1 MQIYGILLRF
11 RGIFTEN
18 AWKIMENMRK
28 IIQFLSISF
37 HNLFRMTRFSR
48 SFSVVFG
55 RFFGH
60 FWRKSEK
67 NGEYRRH
74 LSVFF
79 PFHSTSLHF
88 HSSFPNNIIT
98 FAPEFIQLIA
108 VMKKIILFLAI
119 MFMAIGAKAQ
129 STIQSEDGKYPVYC
143 DLKAYNF
150 WGVGKVKVMLDM
162 GAVSNGGGSF
172 ESLYGEDGKQIKFNT
187 VMAAVNYMAKKGWI
201 LDKTYY
207 VTEGAGRAV
216 LHYVLVK
223 RVKNDD
229 EIRAGLITKDEQ

>member
-1 MQIYGILLRF
+1 MY
-11 RGIFTEN
+11 RGYFFAEYARKIEEN
-18 AWKIMENMRK
+18 AGKIGEFPRNP
-28 IIQFLSISF
+28 FLEVAELKGDPAVVSG
-37 HNLFRMTRFSR
+37 RFR
-48 SFSVVFG
+48 SFSLSFPVIPGYDSDSF
-55 RFFGH
+55 RF
-60 FWRKSEK
+60 
-67 NGEYRRH
+67 
-74 LSVFF
+74 LSVFI
-79 PFHSTSLHF
+79 PF
-88 HSSFPNNIIT
+88 HSSFSNYIIT

-108 VMKKIILFLAI
+108 VMKKIILILAI
-119 MFMAIGAKAQ
+119 IFMAIGAKAQ

-172 ESLYGEDGKQIKFNT
+172 ESLYDEDGKQIKFNT

-223 RVKNDD
+223 RVKNDN
-229 EIRAGLITKDEQ
+229 EIREGLITKDEQ

>member
-1 MQIYGILLRF
+1 MLSAPGVFFAEYARKIE
-11 RGIFTEN
+11 EN
-18 AWKIMENMRK
+18 AGKIGEFPRNPILEVAEPK
-28 IIQFLSISF
+28 GDPAVVSGHF
-37 HNLFRMTRFSR
+37 R
-48 SFSVVFG
+48 SFSQSFPVIPGYDSDSF
-55 RFFGH
+55 RF
-60 FWRKSEK
+60 
-67 NGEYRRH
+67 
-74 LSVFF
+74 LSVFI
-79 PFHSTSLHF
+79 PFLFLFIPF
-88 HSSFPNNIIT
+88 HSSFSNYIIT
-98 FAPEFIQLIA
+98 FAPDFIQLIA
-108 VMKKIILFLAI
+108 VMKKIILILAI
-119 MFMAIGAKAQ
+119 IFMAIGAKAQ

-223 RVKNDD
+223 RVKNDS
-229 EIRAGLITKDEQ
+229 EIREGLITKDEQ

>member
-1 MQIYGILLRF
+1 
-11 RGIFTEN
+11 
-18 AWKIMENMRK
+18 
-28 IIQFLSISF
+28 
-37 HNLFRMTRFSR
+37 
-48 SFSVVFG
+48 
-55 RFFGH
+55 
-60 FWRKSEK
+60 
-67 NGEYRRH
+67 
-74 LSVFF
+74 
-79 PFHSTSLHF
+79 
-88 HSSFPNNIIT
+88 
-98 FAPEFIQLIA
+98 
-108 VMKKIILFLAI
+108 MKKIILFLAI

-207 VTEGAGRAV
+207 ITEGAGKTV
-216 LHYVLVK
+216 LHYVLMK

>member
-1 MQIYGILLRF
+1 MY
-11 RGIFTEN
+11 RGYFFAEYARKIEEN
-18 AWKIMENMRK
+18 AGKIGEFPRNP
-28 IIQFLSISF
+28 FLEVAELKGDPAVVSG
-37 HNLFRMTRFSR
+37 RFR
-48 SFSVVFG
+48 SFSLSFPVIPGYDSDSF
-55 RFFGH
+55 RF
-60 FWRKSEK
+60 
-67 NGEYRRH
+67 
-74 LSVFF
+74 LSVFI
-79 PFHSTSLHF
+79 PF
-88 HSSFPNNIIT
+88 HSSFSNYIIT
-98 FAPEFIQLIA
+98 FAPDFIQLIA
-108 VMKKIILFLAI
+108 VMKKIILILAI
-119 MFMAIGAKAQ
+119 IFMAIGAKAQ

-207 VTEGAGRAV
+207 VTEGAGRAI

-223 RVKNDD
+223 RVKNDS
-229 EIRAGLITKDEQ
+229 EIREGLITKDEQ

>member
-1 MQIYGILLRF
+1 MAEPKGDPAVVSGHF
-11 RGIFTEN
+11 
-18 AWKIMENMRK
+18 
-28 IIQFLSISF
+28 
-37 HNLFRMTRFSR
+37 R
-48 SFSVVFG
+48 SFSQSFPVIPGYDSDSF
-55 RFFGH
+55 RF
-60 FWRKSEK
+60 
-67 NGEYRRH
+67 
-74 LSVFF
+74 LSVFI
-79 PFHSTSLHF
+79 PF
-88 HSSFPNNIIT
+88 HSSFSNYIT

-119 MFMAIGAKAQ
+119 IFMAIGAKAQ

-187 VMAAVNYMAKKGWI
+187 VMEAVNYMAKKGWI

-207 VTEGAGRAV
+207 ITEGAGRAV

-223 RVKNDD
+223 RVKNDS
-229 EIRAGLITKDEQ
+229 EIRAGLITKEEE

>member
-1 MQIYGILLRF
+1 MLSAPGVFFAEYARKIE
-11 RGIFTEN
+11 EN
-18 AWKIMENMRK
+18 ARK
-28 IIQFLSISF
+28 IGEFPRNPFLEVAEPKGDPA
-37 HNLFRMTRFSR
+37 
-48 SFSVVFG
+48 VVFG
-55 RFFGH
+55 RFRSH
-60 FWRKSEK
+60 FRSFLDMIPIHS
-67 NGEYRRH
+67 G
-74 LSVFF
+74 FF
-79 PFHSTSLHF
+79 PFLFLFIPF
-88 HSSFPNNIIT
+88 HSSFSNYIIT
-98 FAPEFIQLIA
+98 FAPDFIQLIA
-108 VMKKIILFLAI
+108 VMKKIILILAI
-119 MFMAIGAKAQ
+119 IFMAIGAKAQ

-223 RVKNDD
+223 RVKNDS
-229 EIRAGLITKDEQ
+229 EIRVGLITKDEQ

>member
-1 MQIYGILLRF
+1 MHRGYFFCGICTENRGKCGEN
-11 RGIFTEN
+11 RGISEESIPRSGRTEG
-18 AWKIMENMRK
+18 R
-28 IIQFLSISF
+28 SCS
-37 HNLFRMTRFSR
+37 RFR
-48 SFSVVFG
+48 SFSQSFPVIPGYDSDSF
-55 RFFGH
+55 RF
-60 FWRKSEK
+60 
-67 NGEYRRH
+67 
-74 LSVFF
+74 LSFF
-79 PFHSTSLHF
+79 IPFLFLFIPF
-88 HSSFPNNIIT
+88 HSSFSNYIIT

-108 VMKKIILFLAI
+108 VMKKIILILAI
-119 MFMAIGAKAQ
+119 IFMAIGAKAQ

-172 ESLYGEDGKQIKFNT
+172 ESLYDEDGKQIKFNT

-223 RVKNDD
+223 RVKNDS
-229 EIRAGLITKDEQ
+229 EIREGLITKDEQ

>member
-1 MQIYGILLRF
+1 MHGKSRKMRGKSGNF
-11 RGIFTEN
+11 RGIHSSKWQNRRE
-18 AWKIMENMRK
+18 I
-28 IIQFLSISF
+28 L
-37 HNLFRMTRFSR
+37 R
-48 SFSVVFG
+48 SFPVVFG
-55 RFFGH
+55 RFRSH
-60 FWRKSEK
+60 FRSFLDMIPI
-67 NGEYRRH
+67 

-79 PFHSTSLHF
+79 PFLFLFIPF
-88 HSSFPNNIIT
+88 HSSFSNYIIT

-108 VMKKIILFLAI
+108 VMKKIILILAI
-119 MFMAIGAKAQ
+119 IFMAIGARAQ

-187 VMAAVNYMAKKGWI
+187 VMAAVNYMAKKGWS
-201 LDKTYY
+201 LFSTYY
-207 VTEGAGRAV
+207 VSEGGMKQQTV
-216 LHYVLVK
+216 IHYVLVK

>member
-1 MQIYGILLRF
+1 MY
-11 RGIFTEN
+11 RGYFFAEYARKIEEN
-18 AWKIMENMRK
+18 AGKIGEFPRNP
-28 IIQFLSISF
+28 FLEVAELKGDPAVVSG
-37 HNLFRMTRFSR
+37 RFR
-48 SFSVVFG
+48 SFSLSFPVIPGYDSDSF
-55 RFFGH
+55 RF
-60 FWRKSEK
+60 
-67 NGEYRRH
+67 
-74 LSVFF
+74 LSVFI
-79 PFHSTSLHF
+79 PF
-88 HSSFPNNIIT
+88 HSSFSNYIIT

-108 VMKKIILFLAI
+108 VMKKIILILAI
-119 MFMAIGAKAQ
+119 IFMAIGAKAQ

-172 ESLYGEDGKQIKFNT
+172 ESLYDEDGKQIKFNT

-223 RVKNDD
+223 RVKNDS
-229 EIRAGLITKDEQ
+229 EIREGLITKDEQ

>member
-1 MQIYGILLRF
+1 VLSAPGVFFAEYARKIE
-11 RGIFTEN
+11 EN
-18 AWKIMENMRK
+18 AGEIGEFPRNP
-28 IIQFLSISF
+28 FLEVAELKGDPAVVSG
-37 HNLFRMTRFSR
+37 RFR
-48 SFSVVFG
+48 SFSQSFPVIPGYDSDSF
-55 RFFGH
+55 RF
-60 FWRKSEK
+60 
-67 NGEYRRH
+67 
-74 LSVFF
+74 LSVFI
-79 PFHSTSLHF
+79 PF
-88 HSSFPNNIIT
+88 HSSFSNYIIT

-108 VMKKIILFLAI
+108 VMKKIILILAI
-119 MFMAIGAKAQ
+119 IFMAIGAKAQ

-223 RVKNDD
+223 RVKNDS
-229 EIRAGLITKDEQ
+229 EIREGLITKDEQ

>member
-1 MQIYGILLRF
+1 MKNDANIRNFIEISGNLHGKSRKLRGKSRNF
-11 RGIFTEN
+11 RGMNSSTYC
-18 AWKIMENMRK
+18 
-28 IIQFLSISF
+28 
-37 HNLFRMTRFSR
+37 RMTHFSGRFR
-48 SFSVVFG
+48 SFS
-55 RFFGH
+55 GH
-60 FWRKSEK
+60 FRRKME
-67 NGEYRRH
+67 NIGDI
-74 LSVFF
+74 F
-79 PFHSTSLHF
+79 PFSFRFYSFSFLFIPF
-88 HSSFPNNIIT
+88 HSSFSNYIIT

-108 VMKKIILFLAI
+108 VMKKIILILAI
-119 MFMAIGAKAQ
+119 IFMAIGAKAQ

-172 ESLYGEDGKQIKFNT
+172 ESLYDEDGKQIKFNT

-223 RVKNDD
+223 RVKNDN
-229 EIRAGLITKDEQ
+229 EIREGLITKDEQ

>member
-1 MQIYGILLRF
+1 MY
-11 RGIFTEN
+11 RGYFFAEYARKIEEN
-18 AWKIMENMRK
+18 AGKIGEFPRNP
-28 IIQFLSISF
+28 FLEVAELKGDPAVVSG
-37 HNLFRMTRFSR
+37 RFR
-48 SFSVVFG
+48 SFSQSFPVIPGYDSDSF
-55 RFFGH
+55 RF
-60 FWRKSEK
+60 
-67 NGEYRRH
+67 
-74 LSVFF
+74 LSVFI
-79 PFHSTSLHF
+79 PF
-88 HSSFPNNIIT
+88 HSSFSNYIIT

-108 VMKKIILFLAI
+108 VMKKIILILAI
-119 MFMAIGAKAQ
+119 IFMAIGAKAQ

-207 VTEGAGRAV
+207 ITEGAGRAV

-223 RVKNDD
+223 RVKNDS
-229 EIRAGLITKDEQ
+229 EIRAGLITKEEE

>member
-1 MQIYGILLRF
+1 MLSAPGVFFAEYARKIE
-11 RGIFTEN
+11 EN
-18 AWKIMENMRK
+18 AGKIGEFPRNP
-28 IIQFLSISF
+28 FLEVAEPKGDPA
-37 HNLFRMTRFSR
+37 
-48 SFSVVFG
+48 VVFG
-55 RFFGH
+55 RFRSH
-60 FWRKSEK
+60 FRSFLDMIPIHS
-67 NGEYRRH
+67 G
-74 LSVFF
+74 FF
-79 PFHSTSLHF
+79 PFLFLFIPF
-88 HSSFPNNIIT
+88 HSSFSNYIIT

-108 VMKKIILFLAI
+108 VMKKIILILAI
-119 MFMAIGAKAQ
+119 IFMAIGAKAQ

-172 ESLYGEDGKQIKFNT
+172 ESLYDEDGKQIKFNT

-223 RVKNDD
+223 RVKNDS
-229 EIRAGLITKDEQ
+229 EIREGLITKDEQ

>member
-1 MQIYGILLRF
+1 MY
-11 RGIFTEN
+11 RGYFFAEYARKIEEN
-18 AWKIMENMRK
+18 AGKIGEFPRNP
-28 IIQFLSISF
+28 FLEVAELKGDPAVVSG
-37 HNLFRMTRFSR
+37 RFR
-48 SFSVVFG
+48 SFSQSFPVIPGYDSDSF
-55 RFFGH
+55 RF
-60 FWRKSEK
+60 
-67 NGEYRRH
+67 
-74 LSVFF
+74 LSVFI
-79 PFHSTSLHF
+79 PF
-88 HSSFPNNIIT
+88 HSSFSNYIIT

-119 MFMAIGAKAQ
+119 IFMAIGAKAQ
-129 STIQSEDGKYPVYC
+129 STIQSEAGKYPVYC

-172 ESLYGEDGKQIKFNT
+172 ESLYDEDGKQIKFNT

-223 RVKNDD
+223 RVKNDS
-229 EIRAGLITKDEQ
+229 EIREGLITKDEQ

>member
-1 MQIYGILLRF
+1 MYRGYFFAEYARKIEENAGKSGNF
-11 RGIFTEN
+11 RGIQSSKWQNRRE
-18 AWKIMENMRK
+18 ILR
-28 IIQFLSISF
+28 SF
-37 HNLFRMTRFSR
+37 RGHFR
-48 SFSVVFG
+48 SFSQSFPVIPGYDSDSF
-55 RFFGH
+55 RF
-60 FWRKSEK
+60 
-67 NGEYRRH
+67 
-74 LSVFF
+74 LSVFI
-79 PFHSTSLHF
+79 PF
-88 HSSFPNNIIT
+88 HSSFPNYIIT

-108 VMKKIILFLAI
+108 VMKKIILILAI
-119 MFMAIGAKAQ
+119 IFMAIGARAQ

-223 RVKNDD
+223 RVKNDN
-229 EIRAGLITKDEQ
+229 EIREGLITKDEQ

>member
-1 MQIYGILLRF
+1 MQIYGI
-11 RGIFTEN
+11 FTEN
-18 AWKIMENMRK
+18 QGKYVKNRGKCGENRG
-28 IIQFLSISF
+28 ISEESIPRSG
-37 HNLFRMTRFSR
+37 RTEGRSCGRFR
-48 SFSVVFG
+48 SFSQSFPVIPGYDSDSF
-55 RFFGH
+55 RF
-60 FWRKSEK
+60 
-67 NGEYRRH
+67 
-74 LSVFF
+74 LSVFI
-79 PFHSTSLHF
+79 PF
-88 HSSFPNNIIT
+88 HSSFTNYIIT

-108 VMKKIILFLAI
+108 VMKKIILILAI
-119 MFMAIGAKAQ
+119 IFMAIGAKAQ

-223 RVKNDD
+223 RVKNDS
-229 EIRAGLITKDEQ
+229 EIREGLITKDEQ

>member
-1 MQIYGILLRF
+1 MLSAPGVFFAEYARKIE
-11 RGIFTEN
+11 EN
-18 AWKIMENMRK
+18 AGKIGEFPRNPILEVAEPK
-28 IIQFLSISF
+28 GDPAVVSGHF
-37 HNLFRMTRFSR
+37 R
-48 SFSVVFG
+48 SFSQ
-55 RFFGH
+55 
-60 FWRKSEK
+60 S
-67 NGEYRRH
+67 
-74 LSVFF
+74 F
-79 PFHSTSLHF
+79 PVIPGYDSDSFRF
-88 HSSFPNNIIT
+88 HSSFSNYIIT

-108 VMKKIILFLAI
+108 VMKKIILILAI
-119 MFMAIGAKAQ
+119 IFMAIGARAQ

-162 GAVSNGGGSF
+162 GAVSNNGGSF

-223 RVKNDD
+223 RVKNDN
-229 EIRAGLITKDEQ
+229 EIREGLITKDEQ

>member
-1 MQIYGILLRF
+1 MY
-11 RGIFTEN
+11 RGYFFAEYARKIEEN
-18 AWKIMENMRK
+18 AGKIGEFPRNP
-28 IIQFLSISF
+28 FLEVAELKGDPAVVSG
-37 HNLFRMTRFSR
+37 RFR
-48 SFSVVFG
+48 SFSLSFPVIPGYDSDSF
-55 RFFGH
+55 RF
-60 FWRKSEK
+60 
-67 NGEYRRH
+67 
-74 LSVFF
+74 LSVFI
-79 PFHSTSLHF
+79 PF
-88 HSSFPNNIIT
+88 HSSFSNYIIT
-98 FAPEFIQLIA
+98 FAPDFIQLIA
-108 VMKKIILFLAI
+108 VMKKIILILAI
-119 MFMAIGAKAQ
+119 IFMAIGAKAQ

-207 VTEGAGRAV
+207 ITEGAGRAV

-223 RVKNDD
+223 RVKNDS
-229 EIRAGLITKDEQ
+229 EIREGLITKDEQ

>member
-1 MQIYGILLRF
+1 MH
-11 RGIFTEN
+11 RGYFFAEYARKIEEN
-18 AWKIMENMRK
+18 AGKIGEFPRNP
-28 IIQFLSISF
+28 FLEVAELKGDPAVVSG
-37 HNLFRMTRFSR
+37 RFR
-48 SFSVVFG
+48 SFSLSFPVIPGYDSDSF
-55 RFFGH
+55 RF
-60 FWRKSEK
+60 
-67 NGEYRRH
+67 
-74 LSVFF
+74 LSVFI
-79 PFHSTSLHF
+79 PF
-88 HSSFPNNIIT
+88 HSSFSNYIIT
-98 FAPEFIQLIA
+98 FAPDFIQLIA
-108 VMKKIILFLAI
+108 VMKKIILILAI
-119 MFMAIGAKAQ
+119 IFMAIGAKAQ

-172 ESLYGEDGKQIKFNT
+172 ESLYDEDGKQIKFNT

-223 RVKNDD
+223 RVKNDN
-229 EIRAGLITKDEQ
+229 EIREGLITKDEQ

>member
-11 RGIFTEN
+11 RGIFKEN
-18 AWKIMENMRK
+18 AWKI
-28 IIQFLSISF
+28 IPFLSISF
-37 HNLFRMTRFSR
+37 HFI
-48 SFSVVFG
+48 
-55 RFFGH
+55 
-60 FWRKSEK
+60 
-67 NGEYRRH
+67 
-74 LSVFF
+74 
-79 PFHSTSLHF
+79 PF

-98 FAPEFIQLIA
+98 FVPEFIQLIE

-119 MFMAIGAKAQ
+119 MFMAIGARAQ

-223 RVKNDD
+223 RVKNDS
-229 EIRAGLITKDEQ
+229 EIRAGLITKEEQ

>member
-1 MQIYGILLRF
+1 MY
-11 RGIFTEN
+11 RGYFFAEYARKIEEN
-18 AWKIMENMRK
+18 AGKIGEFPRNP
-28 IIQFLSISF
+28 FLEVAELKGDPAVVSG
-37 HNLFRMTRFSR
+37 RFR
-48 SFSVVFG
+48 SFSLSFPVIPGYDSDSF
-55 RFFGH
+55 RF
-60 FWRKSEK
+60 
-67 NGEYRRH
+67 
-74 LSVFF
+74 LSVFI
-79 PFHSTSLHF
+79 PF
-88 HSSFPNNIIT
+88 HSSFSNYIIT
-98 FAPEFIQLIA
+98 FAPDFIQLIA
-108 VMKKIILFLAI
+108 VMKKIILILAI
-119 MFMAIGAKAQ
+119 IFMAIGAKAQ

-223 RVKNDD
+223 RVKNDS
-229 EIRAGLITKDEQ
+229 EIREGLITKDEQ

>member
-1 MQIYGILLRF
+1 MY
-11 RGIFTEN
+11 RGYFFAEYARKIEEN
-18 AWKIMENMRK
+18 AGKIGEFPRNPILEVAEPK
-28 IIQFLSISF
+28 GDPAVVSGHF
-37 HNLFRMTRFSR
+37 R
-48 SFSVVFG
+48 SFSQ
-55 RFFGH
+55 
-60 FWRKSEK
+60 S
-67 NGEYRRH
+67 
-74 LSVFF
+74 F
-79 PFHSTSLHF
+79 PVIPGYDSDSFRF
-88 HSSFPNNIIT
+88 HSSFSNYIIT

-108 VMKKIILFLAI
+108 VMKKIILILAI
-119 MFMAIGAKAQ
+119 IFMAIGAKAQ

-223 RVKNDD
+223 RVKNDS
-229 EIRAGLITKDEQ
+229 EIREGLITKDEQ

>member
-1 MQIYGILLRF
+1 MKNDANIRNFIEISGNLHGKSRKLRGKSRNF
-11 RGIFTEN
+11 RGMNSSTYC
-18 AWKIMENMRK
+18 
-28 IIQFLSISF
+28 
-37 HNLFRMTRFSR
+37 RMTHFSGRFR
-48 SFSVVFG
+48 SFS
-55 RFFGH
+55 GH
-60 FWRKSEK
+60 FRRKME
-67 NGEYRRH
+67 NIGDI
-74 LSVFF
+74 F
-79 PFHSTSLHF
+79 PFLFLFIPF
-88 HSSFPNNIIT
+88 HSSFSNYIIT

-108 VMKKIILFLAI
+108 VMKKIILILAI
-119 MFMAIGAKAQ
+119 IFMAIGAKAQ

-229 EIRAGLITKDEQ
+229 EVRAGLITKEEQ